1 MYSILRSLQIRL
13 FTGMLILTF
22 GVNSCMSI
30 QKNPVTGQKRAFA
43 YSWQQEVEIGQQAD
57 GEVVEYFGIYDDA
70 ELSAYLTAI
79 GERVLAES
87 HLRRPD
93 ADRQFRETPFTFRV
107 VDSPVVNA
115 FALPGGF
122 VYFTRGIIAHMNNE
136 AQLAMVMG
144 HEIGHVAARH
154 SSQRAL
160 TQQAGQFLLIGGA
173 IIGQEALGIPA
184 GNIMQLGGT
193 AAQLLFLS
201 YSRDAE
207 RESDKLGV
215 EYSALAGYA
224 AGDGSAFFR
233 VIQRVS
239 DKGGGGSL
247 PFYLSS
253 HPDPGDRE
261 AAVESMAQEW
271 REKGTDMDYRGRD
284 EYLAKID
291 GIIIGENPRNG
302 FVDNNVYY
310 HPDLKFRFSVP
321 AGWMLQND
329 RSQVVTYTES
339 QDGVQ
344 IMNIDSE
351 ASSARQTVDKVLGSE
366 GITMTDRSDLRINGL
381 VAHRAMADASDQQ
394 GNPLKVVLHGIEYDG
409 RVYRIISYTTAA
421 RYQTYLPAFISQSE
435 SFNTLTDPAR
445 LNVQPSKIRI
455 VTADRNAPFRQFL
468 PSKLPMGMDAEDLAI
483 INQVE
488 LDTQIQRGQK
498 IKIPR

>member
-1 MYSILRSLQIRL
+1 MNSFLRSLHIRL
-13 FTGMLILTF
+13 ITGIILLSF
-22 GVNSCMSI
+22 GVSSCVSI

-57 GEVVEYFGIYDDA
+57 ADVVAYYGIYDDP
-70 ELSAYLTAI
+70 EISAYLTAI

-154 SSQRAL
+154 ASQRAL

-224 AGDGSAFFR
+224 AEDGSAFFR

-239 DKGGGGSL
+239 AKGGSSL

-261 AAVESMAQEW
+261 ASVQNMAQEW
-271 REKGTDMDYRGRD
+271 REKGTDMDYHGRD
-284 EYLAKID
+284 EYLSKID
-291 GIIIGENPRNG
+291 GIVLGENPRNG
-302 FVDNNVYY
+302 FVDNNVFY
-310 HPDLKFRFSVP
+310 HPELKFRFSIP
-321 AGWMLQND
+321 AGWKLQND
-329 RSQVVTYTES
+329 PSQVVTYTES

-344 IMNIDSE
+344 ILNIDSE
-351 ASSARQTVDKVLGSE
+351 ATSARQAVDKVLNSE
-366 GITMTDRSDLRINGL
+366 GVTMTERSDIRINGL
-381 VAHRAMADASDQQ
+381 TAHRAMADAADQQ
-394 GNPLKVVLHGIEYDG
+394 GNPLKIVLHGIEYDG
-409 RVYRIISYTTAA
+409 RIYRIISYTTAA
-421 RYQTYLPAFISQSE
+421 SYQGYLPAFILQSE
-435 SFNTLTDPAR
+435 SFNTLTDPAK
-445 LNVQPSKIRI
+445 LNMQPSRIR
-455 VTADRNAPFRQFL
+455 VVSADRNAPFREFL
-468 PSKLPMGMDAEDLAI
+468 PANLPMGMDAEDMAI

-488 LDTQIQRGQK
+488 LDTQIQRGQR
-498 IKIPR
+498 IKIPN

>member
-1 MYSILRSLQIRL
+1 MYSILRSLQYRL
-13 FTGMLILTF
+13 FTGILILSFAVT
-22 GVNSCMSI
+22 SCVSI
-30 QKNPVTGQKRAFA
+30 QTNPVTGQKRAFA
-43 YSWQQEVEIGQQAD
+43 YSWQQEVEIGKQAD
-57 GEVVEYFGIYDDA
+57 GEVVAFYGIYDNP

-87 HLRRPD
+87 HLKRPD

-154 SSQRAL
+154 ASQRAL
-160 TQQAGQFLLIGGA
+160 TQQAGQILLIGGA

-184 GNIMQLGGT
+184 GNILQLGGT
-193 AAQLLFLS
+193 AAQLIFLS
-201 YSRDAE
+201 HSRDAE

-224 AGDGSAFFR
+224 AEDGAAFFR

-239 DKGGGGSL
+239 ARGGGSL

-261 AAVESMAQEW
+261 AAVERMAQEW
-271 REKGTDMDYRGRD
+271 RDKGTEMNYRGRD
-284 EYLAKID
+284 EYLSKIE
-291 GIIIGENPRNG
+291 GIVIGENPRNG

-310 HPDLKFRFSVP
+310 HPELKFRFNVP
-321 AGWMLQND
+321 AGWKLQND
-329 RSQVVTYTES
+329 RSQVVTYTEA

-344 IMNIDSE
+344 ILNI
-351 ASSARQTVDKVLGSE
+351 ASDVTSARQAVDKVLESD
-366 GITMTDRSDLRINGL
+366 GITMTERTDLRINGL
-381 VAHRAMADASDQQ
+381 VAHRAMADATDQQ
-394 GNPLKVVLHGIEYDG
+394 GNQLKVVLHGIEYDG
-409 RVYRIISYTTAA
+409 RVYRLISYTTAA
-421 RYQTYLPAFISQSE
+421 RYQTYLPAFITQSE
-435 SFNTLTDPAR
+435 SFNTLTDQAR
-445 LNVQPSKIRI
+445 LNVQPSRIRI
-455 VTADRNAPFRQFL
+455 VSADRNAPFRDFI
-468 PSKLPMGMDAEDLAI
+468 PSNLPMGMDAEDLAI

-488 LDTQIQRGQK
+488 LDTQIQRGQR
-498 IKIPR
+498 IKIPQ

>member
-1 MYSILRSLQIRL
+1 MYNIVRSLQIRL
-13 FTGMLILTF
+13 LTGMLILSF
-22 GVNSCMSI
+22 GITSCVSI

-57 GEVVEYFGIYDDA
+57 GEVVEYYGIYDDP

-115 FALPGGF
+115 FALPGGY

-154 SSQRAL
+154 ASQRAL
-160 TQQAGQFLLIGGA
+160 TQQAGQILLIGGA

-184 GNIMQLGGT
+184 GNIIQLGGT

-215 EYSALAGYA
+215 EYSALAGYT

-233 VIQRVS
+233 VIQRVGARS
-239 DKGGGGSL
+239 GGSL

-271 REKGTDMDYRGRD
+271 RDKGTVMDYRGRD
-284 EYLAKID
+284 EYLSKID

-321 AGWMLQND
+321 AGWKLQND

-351 ASSARQTVDKVLGSE
+351 ATSARQTVDKVLGSE
-366 GITMTDRSDLRINGL
+366 GITMTERTDLRINGL

-455 VTADRNAPFRQFL
+455 VTADRNAPFREFL
-468 PSKLPMGMDAEDLAI
+468 PANLPLGMDAEDFAI

-498 IKIPR
+498 IKIPS

>member
-13 FTGMLILTF
+13 LTGLLILTF
-22 GVNSCMSI
+22 GVTSCVSI

-57 GEVVEYFGIYDDA
+57 GEVVAYYGIYDDPQ
-70 ELSAYLTAI
+70 LSAYLTAI

-87 HLRRPD
+87 HLKRPD

-122 VYFTRGIIAHMNNE
+122 VYFTRGIIVHMNNE

-154 SSQRAL
+154 ASQRAL
-160 TQQAGQFLLIGGA
+160 TQQAGQILLIGGA

-184 GNIMQLGGT
+184 GNILQLGGT

-224 AGDGSAFFR
+224 AEEGSGFFR

-239 DKGGGGSL
+239 ARGGGSL

-261 AAVESMAQEW
+261 VAVANMAQEW
-271 REKGTDMDYRGRD
+271 RDKGTDMDYRGRD
-284 EYLAKID
+284 EYLSKID

-310 HPDLKFRFSVP
+310 HPELKFRFSVP
-321 AGWMLQND
+321 AGWRLQND
-329 RSQVVTYTES
+329 RNQVVTYTEA

-351 ASSARQTVDKVLGSE
+351 ATSARQTVDKVLNSE
-366 GITMTDRSDLRINGL
+366 GVTTTDRTDLRINGL
-381 VAHRAMADASDQQ
+381 VAHRATADATDQQ
-394 GNPLKVVLHGIEYDG
+394 GNPLKIVLHGIEYDG

-421 RYQTYLPAFISQSE
+421 RYQTYLPAFIAQAE

-455 VTADRNAPFRQFL
+455 VTADRNAPFRNFL
-468 PSKLPMGMDAEDLAI
+468 PSNLPMGMDAEDLAI

-498 IKIPR
+498 IKIPQ